1 MKSYVIYGNFGDGYE
16 PVDYFE
22 TKEEARENL
31 REYRETGVGSYVCQ
45 VSFVSD
51 PMNNA
56 VYRYC

>member
-1 MKSYVIYGNFGDGYE
+1 MFAFDLITSDKPFRYE
-16 PVDYFE
+16 
-22 TKEEARENL
+22 KKARENL

-56 VYRYC
+56 VYRY